1 MQDNFTISLVVFIK
15 QNLKDCLTK
24 PPIFLLNG
32 EVICQPSDF
41 STYLKIIVNTMSM
54 ILLNFQESVDITDD
68 LCIMGNVRVNMV
80 DVIKLFL
87 EEI

>member
-1 MQDNFTISLVVFIK
+1 
-15 QNLKDCLTK
+15 
-24 PPIFLLNG
+24 
-32 EVICQPSDF
+32 
-41 STYLKIIVNTMSM
+41 MSM